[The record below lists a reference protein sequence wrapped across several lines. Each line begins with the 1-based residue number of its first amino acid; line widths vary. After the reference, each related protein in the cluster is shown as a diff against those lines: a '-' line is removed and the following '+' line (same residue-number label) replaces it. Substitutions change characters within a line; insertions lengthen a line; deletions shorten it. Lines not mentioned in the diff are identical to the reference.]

1 MTSVKARSPIEL
13 AHDRIGFFFA
23 NHPNRQ
29 VNSLDRIKRLHSPR
43 NNVGE
48 YFASTFVLD
57 HDLSRGDLSQG
68 FEYIERL
75 LFSPTNFHDLGEFY
89 VYVEMCVSNR
99 PGLCHFTLHFT
110 LILQSFRQCR
120 KNLKVILSEWR
131 ITAHLGA
138 IVSIRTLPSL
148 FLACFIST

>member
-13 AHDRIGFFFA
+13 AHDRIGFLFA

-29 VNSLDRIKRLHSPR
+29 VNPLDRIKRLTHRATMLGNISQPR
-43 NNVGE
+43 LFLTTT
-48 YFASTFVLD
+48 YL
-57 HDLSRGDLSQG
+57 
-68 FEYIERL
+68 EYIERL
-75 LFSPTNFHDLGEFY
+75 SFSPINFHDLGVFY

-131 ITAHLGA
+131 INAHLGA

-148 FLACFIST
+148 FLACFLST